1 MKTST
6 SDWKSLLPLS
16 TTSKREA
23 KLKERR
29 SSPFGNNLQKRKE
42 SEKSATSASRNMS
55 EVKQGTI
62 LGPDDY
68 LHGLWLTPMTWMP
81 EAGSLSENFALAQ
94 QNSMSRSVNAF
105 HAPGA
110 SLQNVLVAATSELN
124 TDKVLQVALMMKRRA
139 QLKQYYTKKLLD
151 SVINEWRIMREN
163 SDGIKPPYHAIWLF
177 PTSEA
182 KNQLD
187 TAWQI
192 KSSRWDKS
200 FELEQA
206 TKAAKKSKS
215 YKKYPKKSE
224 KGNNKGKKKS
234 DF

>member
-23 KLKERR
+23 KLKEKR
-29 SSPFGNNLQKRKE
+29 SSPFENNLLKKKE

-55 EVKQGTI
+55 EVKQGDI
-62 LGPDDY
+62 GPDDY
-68 LHGLWLTPMTWMP
+68 LHNLWLTPMTWMP
-81 EAGSLSENFALAQ
+81 EAGNLSENFTLAQ

-110 SLQNVLVAATSELN
+110 SLQNVLVTATSEMSS
-124 TDKVLQVALMMKRRA
+124 DRVLQAALMMKRRA
-139 QLKQYYTKKLLD
+139 QLKQYYTKKLLK

-163 SDGIKPPYHAIWLF
+163 SDGMKPPYNAIWLF

-182 KNQLD
+182 KAQLD
-187 TAWQI
+187 TAWEI

-200 FELEQA
+200 YELEQA
-206 TKAAKKSKS
+206 TKAAKKS
-215 YKKYPKKSE
+215 YKKYPKAE
-224 KGNNKGKKKS
+224 KGNNKGKKSAKKT